1 MGFFSSLFKPAAKPA
16 VEIDHGLGYRVVD
29 PYRVE
34 VLIEP
39 KWGEACDQAADKRK
53 PKATTK
59 ANIAKFNATAE
70 CKTESEAWAV
80 LNVLEQMDH
89 FCERC
94 GEDVLWDD
102 KKCCECG
109 TKLWKGA
116 KKLEMVVVHVA

>member
-1 MGFFSSLFKPAAKPA
+1 MGFFSSLFKPVTKPP
-16 VEIDHGLGYRVVD
+16 VEIDHGLSYRAVD
-29 PYRVE
+29 PFRVE

-39 KWGEACDQAADKRK
+39 KWVEACDQAADKRK

-59 ANIAKFNATAE
+59 ANIAKFNAAAD

-102 KKCCECG
+102 KKCSECG
-109 TKLWKGA
+109 GKLWKGP
-116 KKLEMVVVHVA
+116 KKLEMVVVHVQ